1 MRELGFMGI
10 IKEIVLPFALFALFA
25 WVTISHAVKAIKDVR
40 RYKREGC
47 IVPAKVTDFHMYKAY
62 NGSFRYNRF
71 EVTVECAL
79 PDHISDE
86 RFLLTTTSHR
96 GKRYKDLKD
105 TEVVF
110 LSLNDKSPILKEEL
124 CHIRRMRFTAML
136 GGVISVMFCMLMIIA
151 VVCELLDTGRLA

>member
-1 MRELGFMGI
+1 MKSEVWDRVCRLISCHCSPPVSVYTWPKYAGACASGDAEAENASITMPEMAQLLGLNRRQI
-10 IKEIVLPFALFALFA
+10 Y
-25 WVTISHAVKAIKDVR
+25 TIL
-40 RYKREGC
+40 
-47 IVPAKVTDFHMYKAY
+47 
-62 NGSFRYNRF
+62 N
-71 EVTVECAL
+71 
-79 PDHISDE
+79 
-86 RFLLTTTSHR
+86 